1 MSRNFEQNGTG
12 VLILNLK
19 LAFFWP
25 TRFLYK
31 RDLYYWCFQL
41 LHLVLVIWRNSPT
54 SSVHA
59 STAPVVD
66 LRMDGKFWELGVKT
80 MLFVDLISPKLFDI
94 SISFFA
100 SPPLERLLTWKETF
114 GENLKNQIF
123 GTNFSL
129 DTFRIFQHHSR
140 IFWKNTF
147 YSFFQKVVRYFFS
160 LFCLPLEDFKRHFKK
175 NLKKK

>member
-140 IFWKNTF
+140 
-147 YSFFQKVVRYFFS
+147 FFEKTHS
-160 LFCLPLEDFKRHFKK
+160 ILSFKK
-175 NLKKK
+175 